1 MKRVL
6 ALLLALVM
14 TVSLCACG
22 GGNEVPKQDA
32 GTTNSQMESTGQT
45 DKEAS
50 ADKDGGGIEVDE
62 GLLSVEITMPATFFE
77 EETEESIKASAE
89 ENGFDSCTV
98 NEDGSVTYKM
108 SKAKH
113 KEMLAEM
120 KISIDE
126 SIAEMINGEEAV
138 ESFMKIEY
146 ADDLS
151 KFDVY
156 VDPAVYTEWDGFYVL
171 AFYIYGAYY
180 QAFEGKDM
188 DSIDVVVNFINNET
202 NETISSSSY
211 ADTVA
216 KNEATG

>member
-1 MKRVL
+1 MKRTL

-22 GGNEVPKQDA
+22 GGSETPKQDA
-32 GTTNSQMESTGQT
+32 GTTNSQVESTGQT
-45 DKEAS
+45 NKEAS
-50 ADKDGGGIEVDE
+50 SDKGEGGIEVDE

-77 EETEESIKASAE
+77 EETEESIKASAA
-89 ENGFDSCTV
+89 ENGFNSCTV

-120 KISIDE
+120 KTSVDE

-156 VDPAVYTEWDGFYVL
+156 VDPAVYT
-171 AFYIYGAYY
+171 
-180 QAFEGKDM
+180 
-188 DSIDVVVNFINNET
+188 
-202 NETISSSSY
+202 
-211 ADTVA
+211 
-216 KNEATG
+216 